1 MPKAP
6 ASDWSDDQIEEMLR
20 RMGEGETLTS
30 IASDPRM
37 PSVPTMWRW
46 EEKQDDL
53 GERITRAREQG
64 FVSLAEQARDKA
76 QKAEDPQK
84 GRLAFDADRWFLGKM
99 CPKRFGDKLDVTS
112 GGDKI
117 KADVDEAVMFTRLA
131 SMVARERAAGNIP
144 PEAE

>member
-6 ASDWSDDQIEEMLR
+6 ASDWADDQIEEMLR
-20 RMGEGETLTS
+20 RMGEGETMTS

-64 FVSLAEQARDKA
+64 FVSLAEKARDKA

-112 GGDKI
+112 GGEKI
-117 KADVDEAVMFTRLA
+117 KSEVDEVTRFSRLA
-131 SMVARERAAGNIP
+131 AIIDQQRRSGELPSEG
-144 PEAE
+144 E

>member
-1 MPKAP
+1 MPKSP
-6 ASDWSDDQIEEMLR
+6 ASDWADDQIEEMLR

-30 IASDPRM
+30 IAQDARM

-46 EEKQDDL
+46 EERQDEL

-64 FVSLAEQARDKA
+64 YVSLAEKARDKA

-112 GGDKI
+112 GGEKI
-117 KADVDEAVMFTRLA
+117 QREADDVAKFSRMAAMAAEMRKAGTL
-131 SMVARERAAGNIP
+131 
-144 PEAE
+144 PE

>member
-1 MPKAP
+1 MPSGQFA
-6 ASDWSDDQIEEMLR
+6 DDQIEEMLR

-46 EEKQDDL
+46 EEKQDEL

-64 FVSLAEQARDKA
+64 YVSLAEKARDKA
-76 QKAEDPQK
+76 QSADDPQK

-99 CPKRFGDKLDVTS
+99 CPKRFGDKIDVTS
-112 GGDKI
+112 GGEKLQTEI
-117 KADVDEAVMFTRLA
+117 DEATRAVRLA
-131 SMVARERAAGNIP
+131 ALAKQINLNRGADAP
-144 PEAE
+144 D